1 MSEKSIMSEE
11 LVQNLKTDILTQVRA
26 KSLNPKKRL
35 NMRTLKD
42 KIAGID
48 GSNRSTLLKAL
59 LAADE
64 QTEYKHAV
72 SLLFGYNR
80 SKYSQSKPIPGGRR
94 KNKKTRKQQK

>member
-1 MSEKSIMSEE
+1 MSEE

-26 KSLNPKKRL
+26 KSLNTKKRL
-35 NMRTLKD
+35 NMTTLKG

-48 GSNRSTLLKAL
+48 GSYRSTLLNAL

-64 QTEYKHAV
+64 SPANVPTEYKHAV

-80 SKYSQSKPIPGGRR
+80 SKYSQSKPTPGGRR